1 MEKNNELIAL
11 VEKFEKNLNYYH
23 DSRKH
28 YNEHSCRIEYID
40 PFLKILGWDVSNEKG
55 LPPQYREVIAEDYS
69 TETDRPDYSMTLKGV
84 SKFFVE
90 AKKPSVDI
98 LNDISSAFQARKYG
112 WNANHKIVV
121 LTNFEHLIVYDTTYV
136 PKESD
141 SVSVAR
147 FRKYYFKEY
156 IAKFDEIEELLS
168 RDNIYNGKF
177 DEFCDKKFPVETAHK
192 QQVDDLFL
200 KQINQWRLS
209 LSNFLYS
216 TSEKYHSIEKLND
229 VVQEFINQIVF
240 LRICEDKNLP
250 LYHKL
255 RDTIND
261 ESEMSEFKVAETEY
275 HKLKDKINDE
285 SLIKMKLEE
294 LFRAADRR
302 YNSGMFEGENIIFD
316 LNNQIIIDMI
326 ESLYYPQSPY
336 LFNIIEPN
344 LLGKIY
350 EAFLTE
356 KLSFSEEGRIILTKK
371 KECVNRSVVTTPTE
385 IVKYMVSKTLNNLC
399 TGKTPEEIRQL
410 KVADIACGS
419 GIFLEET
426 YNFLIQ
432 YCVEWYLTNQP
443 EHLIEIR
450 GGRKKLP
457 LEDKK
462 NILLSCIYGIDID
475 IHAVEVAK
483 FSLLIKLIE
492 DETTPSVELSNP
504 ILPNLDN
511 NIAYGNS
518 LIDNWETLN
527 ITFTTEELIEIVPFN
542 WQTINNG
549 NSFDAIIGNPPYV
562 NTEGMHALSTNKEF
576 TLYKKKYKTSYK
588 QFDKYFLFVER
599 ALQNVKD
606 DGYVCYIIPNKFFKI
621 GAGQKLRQLIS
632 SGKYLV
638 SLDDFGD
645 AQLFS
650 DKTIYSSILLLQ
662 KHTHSQFEYA
672 NVKSAAA
679 LWSGEENCSVTLQS
693 TILNELPWRLTDD
706 FDFLNLLKKL
716 DKVSV
721 PITDYVD
728 IFGGIQTSAETNRTY
743 WFSSAEIIDESEK
756 TFTFMRNNKNYV
768 IEKAILKPYFK
779 PVKKAERGLNS
790 YSILKTDKW
799 IIFPYDAEGHLI
811 PQDEMRNKYSGTYQY
826 LLDNYDELV
835 PAGIAPQGRRK
846 VPHATADTWYHYGRS
861 QHLSSFANRIKLIV
875 GIMSQS
881 PMYAYDTE
889 DMLISVGGTAGYC
902 AISKKEDSKYE
913 LEYIQA
919 WLTNSHTER
928 ILQIIGSDFEGGFYA
943 RGMDVLKTLTIVDL
957 DFDIQSQKALYD
969 TIVSETRQIYIIND
983 QLKQEPEKRVA
994 SVLQKEKDRLI
1005 KSIESKID
1013 KIYRLEY

>member
-1 MEKNNELIAL
+1 MDKIIELEIL
-11 VEKFEKNLNYYH
+11 IEKFKINLDYYH
-23 DSRKH
+23 DNKKH

-40 PFLKILGWDVSNEKG
+40 PFLKLLGWDVSNEKA
-55 LPPQYREVIAEDYS
+55 LAPQYREVIAEDYS
-69 TETDRPDYSMTLKGV
+69 TESDRPDYSMTLKGV

-98 LNDISSAFQARKYG
+98 LNDNASAFQARKYG

-121 LTNFEHLIVYDTTYV
+121 LTNFEYLIIYDTTCV
-136 PKESD
+136 PKETD
-141 SVSVAR
+141 STSVAR
-147 FRKYYFKEY
+147 FRHYNFKEY
-156 IAKFDEIEELLS
+156 ITKFNEIKEILA
-168 RDNIYNGKF
+168 RDNVYNGKF
-177 DEFCDKKFPVETAHK
+177 DEFCDKNFSEGTAYK

-200 KQINQWRLS
+200 EQINQWRLS
-209 LSNFLYS
+209 LSNFLYN
-216 TSEKYHSIEKLND
+216 TSEKYRSIGKLND
-229 VVQEFINQIVF
+229 VVQDFINQIVF

-255 RDTIND
+255 RDTISD
-261 ESEMSEFKVAETEY
+261 EA
-275 HKLKDKINDE
+275 
-285 SLIKMKLEE
+285 LIKVKLEE

-302 YNSGMFEGENIIFD
+302 YNSGMFEGENLIFD
-316 LNNQIIIDMI
+316 LNNQIIIDI
-326 ESLYYPQSPY
+326 VESLYYPQSPY

-350 EAFLTE
+350 EMFLTE
-356 KLSFSEEGRIILTKK
+356 QLSLLERGVIALSKK
-371 KECVNRSVVTTPTE
+371 KECVNKSVVTTPTE
-385 IVKYMVSKTLNNLC
+385 IVKYMTAKTLNQLC
-399 TGKTPEEIRQL
+399 ADKAPDEIKQL
-410 KVADIACGS
+410 RIADIACGS

-432 YCVEWYLTNQP
+432 YCVDWYQVHQP
-443 EHLIEIR
+443 EHLIEIS

-462 NILLSCIYGIDID
+462 SILSSCIFGIDID

-492 DETTPSVELSNP
+492 DETNPSVEASNP
-504 ILPNLDN
+504 ILPNLNN
-511 NIAYGNS
+511 NITYGNS
-518 LIDNWETLN
+518 LVSNQEISQVSLN
-527 ITFTTEELIEIVPFN
+527 TEDLIEIVPLE

-549 NSFDAIIGNPPYV
+549 NLFDAIIGNPPYV
-562 NTEGMHALSTNKEF
+562 NTEGMHALLPAKEF
-576 TLYKKKYKTSYK
+576 TLYKKNYKTTYK

-599 ALQNVKD
+599 ALQKVKNG
-606 DGYVCYIIPNKFFKI
+606 GYVCYIIPNKFFKI
-621 GAGQKLRQLIS
+621 GSGQKLRELIS
-632 SGKYLV
+632 VDKYLV
-638 SLDDFGD
+638 ALDDFGD

-662 KHTHSQFEYA
+662 KNTHSQFEYSK
-672 NVKSAAA
+672 VKSAAA

-693 TILNELPWRLTDD
+693 TILNDLPWRLTDD
-706 FDFLNLLKKL
+706 FGFLNLLKKL
-716 DKVSV
+716 DEVSV
-721 PITDYVD
+721 PITEYVD
-728 IFGGIQTSAETNRTY
+728 IFGGIQTSAETKKTY
-743 WFSSAEIIDESEK
+743 WFSSTEIIDESEK
-756 TFTFMRNNKNYV
+756 AYTIVRDNKKYV

-779 PVKKAERGLNS
+779 PVKKAEKGLNS

-799 IIFPYDAEGHLI
+799 IIFPYDTEGHLI
-811 PQDEMRNKYSGTYQY
+811 SQDEMQDKYNGTYQY

-835 PAGIAPQGRRK
+835 PAGIAPQGKRN

-861 QHLSSFANRIKLIV
+861 QHLSSFANCTKLIV
-875 GIMSQS
+875 GIMSQA
-881 PMYAYDTE
+881 PMYAYDTD

-928 ILQIIGSDFEGGFYA
+928 ILQIVGSDFEGGFYA
-943 RGMDVLKTLTIVDL
+943 RGMDILKTLTIVDL
-957 DFDIQSQKALYD
+957 DFNIPSQKALHD
-969 TIVSETRQIYIIND
+969 TVVAETRQIYSINK
-983 QLKQEPEKRVA
+983 QLKEEPEKRIA
-994 SVLQKEKDRLI
+994 NVLQKEKDRLI
-1005 KSIESKID
+1005 NSIELKIN